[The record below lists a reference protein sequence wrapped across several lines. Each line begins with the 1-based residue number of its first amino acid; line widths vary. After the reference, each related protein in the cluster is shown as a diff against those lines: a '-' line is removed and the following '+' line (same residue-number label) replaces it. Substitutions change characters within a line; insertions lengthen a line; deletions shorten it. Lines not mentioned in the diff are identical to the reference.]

1 VRSSTCARLL
11 ELVVPLWGWVALA
24 VALGVATILSG
35 VGLMSTSAY
44 IISAAALHPSIAALE
59 VAIVGVRFFGVS
71 RGVFRYLE
79 RYVSHNVALRVLA
92 RLRVWFYAAL
102 EPLAP
107 ARLARYRSGDLLA
120 RVVADVETLEH
131 VFVRVIAPPIVAMI
145 VTMFVWLG
153 LARFS
158 ISIANAVLGFLL
170 LGGAVVP
177 LLAYLLGS
185 KAGARAIEVRA
196 RLSTQIVDG
205 VQGMADL
212 LVYGREREHLS
223 RVHALGLQLARAQRR
238 AAWVRGLMSALETLF
253 TNLAL
258 LMVLVIA
265 TPLVVEGRLAG
276 VYLAVLALAA
286 AASFE
291 SVMALPEAMQH
302 LEASL
307 AAARRLYEIV
317 DAAPAVQDVANPRPV
332 PTSYTLEIRDVRF
345 RYAPGAA
352 PALDGVT
359 FSVPQ
364 GHLVAV
370 VGPSGAGKSTLSN
383 LLLRF
388 WDAQE
393 GEMLLGG
400 TDIRQL
406 RQDDLRR
413 LIGVVEQ
420 RTHLFNTTLRENLR
434 MARPGAADAE
444 IEETA
449 RQAQLIDV
457 IERLPLGL
465 DTMAG
470 ERASA
475 LSGGERQRV
484 AIARALL
491 KDAPL
496 LLLDEPTANLDA
508 VTEREVLNG
517 IWQLARGR
525 TTLLITH
532 RLAGLEH
539 ADEIIVLDHG
549 RIVER
554 GAQRDL
560 LQLGGL
566 YRRLYDAQRETLRD
580 SMPSAQPEVAEL
592 PLPASLPS
600 LAG

>member
-1 VRSSTCARLL
+1 MRSSTCARLL
-11 ELVVPLWGWVALA
+11 ELVAPLWGWVALA

-158 ISIANAVLGFLL
+158 VSIANAVLGFLL

-238 AAWVRGLMSALETLF
+238 AVWVRGLMSALETLF

-307 AAARRLYEIV
+307 TAARRLYEIV
-317 DAAPAVQDVANPRPV
+317 DAAPAVQDVANPQPV

-508 VTEREVLNG
+508 VTEREVLDG

-566 YRRLYDAQRETLRD
+566 YRRLHDAQRETLRD